1 MERPKIPKLQNVS
14 KLRSQTRAVLIVSP
28 AFYHWPT
35 SGERSSLCKIT
46 FYWVTLQIQAS
57 FGHGHWKSIF
67 HLLRPPPP
75 NVTSFYGKLKMY
87 KVAWFAEYTLVSS
100 LNHLSWI
107 ISSMSIQ
114 FDVVY
119 HLQSKFWETLW
130 RWQTSLWQTDKIY
143 WQLNQLR
150 FLNSIRSNRTTL
162 KKP

>member
-1 MERPKIPKLQNVS
+1 MLSWLWVRHSTTDLPVGSVVPCVKLHFIGWPFKS
-14 KLRSQTRAVLIVSP
+14 KHHLDT
-28 AFYHWPT
+28 
-35 SGERSSLCKIT
+35 
-46 FYWVTLQIQAS
+46 VTENQYFIYFS
-57 FGHGHWKSIF
+57 H
-67 HLLRPPPP
+67 HLTLP
-75 NVTSFYGKLKMY
+75 VFYGKLKMY

-119 HLQSKFWETLW
+119 HLQSKLWETLW

-143 WQLNQLR
+143 WKLNQLK